1 MCPWRA
7 SITRCS
13 KTSRSARPTLR
24 ESGSLCASGSA
35 EGARESDDVRDD
47 QDWGLE
53 LRFLQSKEEI
63 AGSLDAFEMTVQ
75 PNARMPV
82 AHYHESWDETIY
94 GLTGASTWRVDGRDV
109 VLEPGQTIFIKRG
122 IVHAFRNDTQEAA
135 SALCILTPGVLG
147 PSYFREIAG
156 LLAGSAPDPAKMKEI
171 MLRHGLV
178 PAPQ

>member
-1 MCPWRA
+1 MSTPPRSDGRHIAHRAPHVPTVCICPWRA

-135 SALCILTPGVLG
+135 SAQCILTPGVLG
-147 PSYFREIAG
+147 PG
-156 LLAGSAPDPAKMKEI
+156 
-171 MLRHGLV
+171 
-178 PAPQ
+178 